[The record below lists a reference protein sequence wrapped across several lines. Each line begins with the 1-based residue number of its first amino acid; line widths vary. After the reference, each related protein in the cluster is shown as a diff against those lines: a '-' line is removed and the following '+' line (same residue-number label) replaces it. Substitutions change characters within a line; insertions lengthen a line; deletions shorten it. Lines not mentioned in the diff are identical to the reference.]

1 MVYVSEL
8 LVLFMFL
15 FVMLFIVYIKEFMV
29 VFCLGSSNK
38 YVFYYMSIVYNIYM
52 YDLVLNLNV

>member
-29 VFCLGSSNK
+29 VFCLGGSNK
-38 YVFYYMSIVYNIYM
+38 YVFYYMSIVYNIN
-52 YDLVLNLNV
+52 DLVLNLNV

>member
-38 YVFYYMSIVYNIYM
+38 YVFYYMSIVYNIN
-52 YDLVLNLNV
+52 DLVLNLNV

>member
-29 VFCLGSSNK
+29 VFCLDSSNI
-38 YVFYYMSIVYNIYM
+38 YVFCYMSIVYII